1 MRLVS
6 ACLLVLLSL
15 SVGVL
20 AGPAVAK
27 DKRHAPPGNSGV
39 DEYTEVVPDG
49 GGARP
54 PSRRGRGRVLG
65 SQQRQK
71 LAAQGSQGRKAARL
85 AELTGDPAS
94 NKRASGGSKSQAAEL
109 ADAESKS
116 GDSGLVAA
124 IKRVAAGAAFPVLL
138 LVVLGGGL
146 LLAVLR
152 RRSRAT

>member
-1 MRLVS
+1 
-6 ACLLVLLSL
+6 VLLSL

-27 DKRHAPPGNSGV
+27 DKKHAPPGNSGV

-54 PSRRGRGRVLG
+54 PSRRDRGRVLSG
-65 SQQRQK
+65 QERQK
-71 LAAQGSQGRKAARL
+71 LAAQGSQGRQAARL
-85 AELTGDPAS
+85 AELTGEPARKPRNS
-94 NKRASGGSKSQAAEL
+94 SGSQSARLAAT
-109 ADAESKS
+109 ESKS

-124 IKRVAAGAAFPVLL
+124 IKRLGAGVGLPILL

-146 LLAVLR
+146 LVAVLR